1 MTKFWW
7 VSPTIITILIFIK
20 TVRNL
25 DKPNSDILNIPQ
37 QKNKCRVILA
47 FALSSLAWNIFLI
60 MRLGLT
66 CLHT

>member
-1 MTKFWW
+1 MMDKWW
-7 VSPTIITILIFIK
+7 ITPTVITILIFLK
-20 TVRNL
+20 VFRNL

-37 QKNKCRVILA
+37 QNNKCKVILA

-60 MRLGLT
+60 MRLSLT